1 MKKSAL
7 IAVCF
12 TLLTSHASFAGT
24 KTLVEYGVVQQSHVI
39 ADSNGRYHPL
49 RTVAAG
55 ALGGVVGHQ
64 FGNGKGKT
72 AMTVAGAAAGASASR
87 YRQSTQQAPQN
98 VDLLIKTQSGAT
110 IDVVQAYNGTL
121 VFNPG
126 DKVRILTQG
135 SNTTVDK
142 SVQ

>member
-7 IAVCF
+7 IAVSF
-12 TLLTSHASFAGT
+12 LLFASQSSFAGS
-24 KTLVEYGVVQQSHVI
+24 KTLVEYGVVQQSRVI
-39 ADSNGRYHPL
+39 SQANGQYHPL

-72 AMTVAGAAAGASASR
+72 AMTVGGALAGAGASR
-87 YRQSTQQAPQN
+87 YHQSTQQAPQQ
-98 VDLLIKTQSGAT
+98 VDLLIKTESGAT
-110 IDVVQAYNGTL
+110 IDVVQSYTGGV

-126 DKVRILTQG
+126 DKVRILTKG
-135 SNTTVDK
+135 SDTTVDK
-142 SVQ
+142 SL

>member
-1 MKKSAL
+1 MNKNAL
-7 IAVCF
+7 IAVS
-12 TLLTSHASFAGT
+12 LLLLASQSSFAGT
-24 KTLVEYGVVQQSHVI
+24 KTIVEYGVVQQSHIVS
-39 ADSNGRYHPL
+39 DSNGRYHPL

-72 AMTVAGAAAGASASR
+72 AMTVAGAAAGAGASR
-87 YRQSTQQAPQN
+87 YRQSTQQAPQK

-110 IDVVQAYNGTL
+110 IDVVQDYNGGI

-135 SNTTVDK
+135 SNTSVDK
-142 SVQ
+142 SL

>member
-7 IAVCF
+7 FAISF
-12 TLLTSHASFAGT
+12 MLFASQSSYAGT
-24 KTLVEYGVVQQSHVI
+24 KTLVEYGVVQQSHI
-39 ADSNGRYHPL
+39 ISDSNGRYHPL
-49 RTVAAG
+49 RTAAAG

-87 YRQSTQQAPQN
+87 YRQSTQQAPQK

-110 IDVVQAYNGTL
+110 IDVVQDYNGGI

-135 SNTTVDK
+135 SNTSVDK
-142 SVQ
+142 SL